1 MSEHL
6 FEYISII
13 SLLVGVSI
21 YLIRHQIKGY
31 FKSPSVHEKQS
42 KFKIKVKNGYI
53 SLLNLLYHNSNKDDL
68 EREIRHIASQ
78 RSDGRYIGGYSK
90 DTNEFDIDSFI
101 LDYFYEILNY
111 TDSKNE
117 NFILTIDSNFSIEGL
132 NNKLKA
138 TLGNLSTNID
148 FPNSLNKDLKTTL
161 LDYKEKLNKHNI
173 QMTFIS
179 DGSDIYYS
187 LIYPLEKEKAI
198 YEATEN
204 IGLEH
209 IELN

>member
-198 YEATEN
+198 YEAIEN